1 MDSTEYPLKPND
13 IALVLR
19 PIVTGDNEWD
29 GNFEVF
35 ITGAGPVTITEENTR
50 DLVSMAMLVA
60 TTISMMEE
68 DVDLT
73 EKIMTECTKLYGDA
87 DDVDIQNIIA
97 TEEGSILTLTSKT
110 VGGVH

>member
-1 MDSTEYPLKPND
+1 MDPTEYPLKPND
-13 IALVLR
+13 VALVLR
-19 PIVTGDNEWD
+19 PIVTDDNEWD

-50 DLVSMAMLVA
+50 DLISMAMLVA

-87 DDVDIQNIIA
+87 DDVDIQNMIA
-97 TEEGSILTLTSKT
+97 TEEGLSLTVNSKT

>member
-13 IALVLR
+13 VALVLR
-19 PIVTGDNEWD
+19 PIVTEDNEWD

-35 ITGAGPVTITEENTR
+35 ITGAGPITISEENTR
-50 DLVSMAMLVA
+50 DLISMAMLVA

-87 DDVDIQNIIA
+87 DDVDIQTMIA
-97 TEEGSILTLTSKT
+97 TEEGLSLTVNSKT
-110 VGGVH
+110 VGGMQ

>member
-13 IALVLR
+13 VALVLR
-19 PIVTGDNEWD
+19 PIVTEDNEWD

-35 ITGAGPVTITEENTR
+35 ITGAGPVTISEENTR
-50 DLVSMAMLVA
+50 DLISMAMLVA

-87 DDVDIQNIIA
+87 DDVDIQTMIA
-97 TEEGSILTLTSKT
+97 TEEGLSLTVNSKT
-110 VGGVH
+110 VGGMQ